1 MLLSTAMNT
10 GRFPEAATALRLRKL
25 GTGSNLISNSAEV
38 QGFVWDSAY
47 DVYYIAFNDYLF
59 KIGAGL
65 DGGTEAGKL
74 LNYYSFHT
82 GREFE
87 GLGSY
92 KGELYVNLNHPTE
105 TLKNHITK

>member
-1 MLLSTAMNT
+1 M
-10 GRFPEAATALRLRKL
+10 GQP
-25 GTGSNLISNSAEV
+25 GSDLISNSTEV

-74 LNYYSFHT
+74 LNYYKFDT

-105 TLKNHITK
+105 TLKVDHITK